1 MLEERLQAINELR
14 KRALDNPEFIA
25 LAQQHE
31 RAIIH
36 EAETRPQTKRRVR
49 KNAKQKKLADA
60 YSDSKLHDNPV
71 ADIY

>member
-1 MLEERLQAINELR
+1 MDLR
-14 KRALDNPEFIA
+14 ARALENPEFIA

-36 EAETRPQTKRRVR
+36 ETEIHPPIKRRVR

-60 YSDSKLHDNPV
+60 YSDSTLHDNPV